1 MATEPLVERASQS
14 AEPAAETA
22 RSDVETFGP
31 ARYLNR
37 ELSWLEFAARLLD
50 IAGDETLP
58 LLERAKFLAIFST
71 GLDEF
76 FQVRVA
82 GLKNQLDAG
91 RRGRF
96 PDGRSVLETLEAV
109 RGRVTSLVDRQAR
122 IFNDSVR
129 PGLSAAGIEIV
140 EGDAAAFPLAAG
152 AWDAAL
158 CLGASFVWHGLDGTL
173 AALAPAV
180 RPGGH
185 VVVGE
190 PYWRSWPLPEG
201 IDDLGYLP
209 LRPTVAKLEAAGL
222 PLVTLIASSEDDWDT
237 YESLHWRALEG
248 WLAENPDDPDAVS
261 IRARHEAQRDEYL
274 RYERALFGWA
284 IFAGL
289 KP

>member
-1 MATEPLVERASQS
+1 VPWYYDVAERDHELQNPTSPEKIRLLGERLRLGPESRVLDLACGKAGPALLLASAFGCRVLGVERA
-14 AEPAAETA
+14 P
-22 RSDVETFGP
+22 
-31 ARYLNR
+31 
-37 ELSWLEFAARLLD
+37 EFAAAAR
-50 IAGDETLP
+50 
-58 LLERAKFLAIFST
+58 ERIEA
-71 GLDEF
+71 
-76 FQVRVA
+76 A
-82 GLKNQLDAG
+82 GLA
-91 RRGRF
+91 
-96 PDGRSVLETLEAV
+96 
-109 RGRVTSLVDRQAR
+109 DR
-122 IFNDSVR
+122 
-129 PGLSAAGIEIV
+129 IEIV

-158 CLGASFVWHGLDGTL
+158 GLGASFVWHGLDGTL